1 MLQELKN
8 FKPESVKHAITH
20 QIETKRVRQL
30 KSIFEQNLVL
40 LPIDETSPLYSPDD
54 FPEQYE
60 PVIVNGDVVTHI
72 KLKSGDYGD
81 STSINT
87 YLNEYLQTNNVTE
100 REHTDKC
107 TLHHSPLPIYHFG
120 YEQGE
125 YMACVKLK
133 DGYKALVSRDGYV
146 DKGIKL

>member
-1 MLQELKN
+1 MLEELKN
-8 FKPESVKHAITH
+8 FKPERVTHAITH
-20 QIETKRVRQL
+20 KAQTKRVKQL
-30 KSIFEQNLVL
+30 KNIFGQNLVL
-40 LPIDETSPLYSPDD
+40 LPIDESSPLYSPDD

-60 PVIVNGDVVTHI
+60 PVLVDGDEVTHI
-72 KLKSGDYGD
+72 TLKSGDYGD
-81 STSINT
+81 SVSINT

-120 YEQGE
+120 YSQGE

-133 DGYKALVSRDGYV
+133 DGCKALVSRDGYI
-146 DKGIKL
+146 DKGIEL